1 MKTVLKKAGI
11 VVAAA
16 TAGLLAL
23 SPLAF
28 AGDYDGDSDDNGNG
42 NGNGHRGNSASC
54 EQDVSAET
62 GDNKQKGLVNVGAN
76 NVTVP
81 VQACGNDV
89 LSGTLGIVAK
99 DNKNSSDD
107 E

>member
-1 MKTVLKKAGI
+1 MLKKAGI

-28 AGDYDGDSDDNGNG
+28 AGDYNGDGDGDGDG
-42 NGNGHRGNSASC
+42 GHGHHGNSASC
-54 EQDVSAET
+54 EQDNSSDNG
-62 GDNKQKGLVNVGAN
+62 GDNKQKGLVNVDDTTAQ
-76 NVTVP
+76 VP

-99 DNKNSSDD
+99 DLKNQSNDK
-107 E
+107 